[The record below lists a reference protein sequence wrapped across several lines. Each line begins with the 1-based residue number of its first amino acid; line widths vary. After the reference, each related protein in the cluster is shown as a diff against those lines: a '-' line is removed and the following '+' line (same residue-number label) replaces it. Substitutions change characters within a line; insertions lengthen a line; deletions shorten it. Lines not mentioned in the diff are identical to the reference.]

1 MRRIAYVNRAL
12 WGVNLLLLV
21 VVAVVAM
28 HLLGPGKAS
37 REATPVSAAREAKE
51 PSLADEET
59 PCEEIDPK
67 LILARDMFG
76 VGQRAVDAKLAA
88 VQSNPLSRGKSES
101 GQELPLRLVGTIV
114 DEKGTSY
121 ALLEDATTKTQ
132 DLYRVGDTIGD
143 SRIDCIEQN
152 TVFISRLGTRQM
164 LTMVLGPVESKTGTA
179 VATEP
184 AVARPVAGG
193 GNEVLRV
200 VSDTQRQINV
210 RASGASVDQAT
221 KLLSRVKLAPH
232 ATDGTPDG
240 LRISGLG
247 ESVMAQLSGLKD
259 GDVIRSV
266 NGHTVTN
273 QRKAAQVLQ
282 KARRLGT
289 ARVELTR
296 GQEKRS
302 LAFGAGS
309 W

>member
-21 VVAVVAM
+21 VAAVVAM
-28 HLLGPGKAS
+28 HLLGFGQAS
-37 REATPVSAAREAKE
+37 REAAPVPAAGEAKE
-51 PSLADEET
+51 PSLVDEET
-59 PCEEIDPK
+59 PCEGIDPK

-76 VGQRAVDAKLAA
+76 VEQRAVDAKLAA
-88 VQSNPLSRGKSES
+88 MQSNSLPHGKSELR
-101 GQELPLRLVGTIV
+101 QELSLRLVGTVV
-114 DEKGTSY
+114 DERGPSY
-121 ALLEDATTKTQ
+121 ALLEDAATKTQ
-132 DLYRVGDTIGD
+132 ELYRIGDTIGD
-143 SRIDCIEQN
+143 SRLDRIEQN
-152 TVFISRLGTRQM
+152 TVFLSRLGVQQV

-179 VATEP
+179 VAAVP
-184 AVARPVAGG
+184 AVSHPFTGG
-193 GNEVLRV
+193 GNEGLRV

-210 RASGASVDQAT
+210 RASNSSADQAT
-221 KLLSRVKLAPH
+221 KLLSKVKLTPH
-232 ATDGTPDG
+232 VTDGTADG

-247 ESVMAQLSGLKD
+247 DSVMAQLSGLKD

-296 GQEKRS
+296 GQENRA